1 MQLKRKENKYT
12 KYITTVLS
20 PLYAANHY
28 DATTIQQQLHTVDFF
43 TKIIKTTAAY
53 KLIHKIFG
61 LIYEHT

>member
-28 DATTIQQQLHTVDFF
+28 DATTIQQQLHTVEFF
-43 TKIIKTTAAY
+43 TKNNKNNSNIQTYT
-53 KLIHKIFG
+53 
-61 LIYEHT
+61 